1 MKKVTIKT
9 AILENLM
16 GCQNL
21 TINFNEDVTNIFGR
35 NGAGKT
41 RVVNTFLWVLF
52 GKNADEKKDF
62 SIKNTKDTSFNQQEH
77 VGTIILDVDG
87 EEVTLKRIYKEK
99 WVKPK
104 GAEVAEFKGH
114 ETNFEFNLVPMLAGD
129 FAKKVDSIL
138 DESVFK
144 MITNPLFFTS
154 LPWQKQR
161 GVLTEICPAPSN
173 EELAGT
179 SQEYLELISHLVQGK
194 ELEDYRKQ
202 IANTIVKSKENL
214 KLIPTRIDE
223 ALKGKSEVFD
233 WAKLENEKAEKES
246 LLAKIESDIQ
256 NKANAFD
263 ELLKE
268 ENSKK
273 LAANVVK
280 NQLDTIK
287 QNLIN
292 DNSNKNKPDDSK
304 LNAAKSSLEFKQ
316 NDLSIAESSLK
327 SLETKK
333 VNLETDIKSTD
344 EKLSAKRAELKT
356 ASEKEFV
363 FDDSQCACP
372 TCKREF
378 ETYDIEAKKSE
389 LKQNFNLSQ
398 SKTIEEIQQS
408 GIRLKSEKENAEAE
422 LKTITERIE
431 KGKTVITNLKT
442 EIILLEENVQ
452 TEKSALENV
461 NIVSFDLDASL
472 LVHKE
477 YQSLLIELNKINET
491 IKENPE
497 IDNSELNDQKR
508 ALGLE
513 IDEIKNK
520 LRNKDQNDLV
530 DKRVED
536 LKIEQKNLASE
547 IAGVENTLF
556 VIEKF
561 NKLKIESIE
570 EQINQRF
577 KYVTFRL
584 FKPLINGGF
593 EETCEA
599 LVDNVL
605 FSDSNTAGK
614 INAGLD
620 IIGVLCDHY
629 QASAPIWID
638 NRESITDLIETNS
651 QIINLI
657 VSPGDSFLRIE

>member
-21 TINFNEDVTNIFGR
+21 TINFNSDITNIFGQ
-35 NGAGKT
+35 NGVGKT

-77 VGTIILDVDG
+77 IGTIILDVDG

-161 GVLTEICPAPSN
+161 SVLTEICPAPSN
-173 EELAGT
+173 EEIAGT
-179 SQEYLELISHLVQGK
+179 SPEYLELISHLVQGK

-202 IANTIVKSKENL
+202 VANTIVKSKENL

-233 WAKLENEKAEKES
+233 WAKLESEKEEKE
-246 LLAKIESDIQ
+246 LELAKVETDIQ
-256 NKANAFD
+256 DKSTAFD
-263 ELLKE
+263 KLLTE
-268 ENSKK
+268 ENAKK
-273 LAANVVK
+273 LSANGVK
-280 NQLDTIK
+280 NQMDIIK
-287 QNLIN
+287 QNLVN
-292 DNSNKNKPDDSK
+292 NNSNTNKPDDSK
-304 LNAAKSSLEFKQ
+304 LKAAKSSLELKK
-316 NDLSIAESSLK
+316 NDLTIAENGLK

-333 VNLETDIKSTD
+333 VNLESDIASTD

-356 ASEKEFV
+356 ASEKEFI

-372 TCKREF
+372 TCKRYF
-378 ETYDIEAKKSE
+378 ETSDIEAKKLE
-389 LKQNFNLSQ
+389 LKQNFNLAQ
-398 SKTIEEIQQS
+398 SKIIEEIQQS
-408 GIRLKSEKENAEAE
+408 GIRLKSEKENSESE

-431 KGKTVITNLKT
+431 NGKTLVTNLKT
-442 EIILLEENVQ
+442 EIILLEKNVE
-452 TEKSALENV
+452 TEKSSFENV
-461 NIVSFDLDASL
+461 NVVAFDVDADLLD
-472 LVHKE
+472 HKE
-477 YQSLLIELNKINET
+477 YQSLLIEFNKINAT
-491 IKENPE
+491 IKENPA
-497 IDNSELNDQKR
+497 IDNTELNEQKR
-508 ALGLE
+508 TLVSE

-520 LRNKDQNDLV
+520 LRNKDQNTLV
-530 DKRVED
+530 DKRIED

-547 IAGVENTLF
+547 IANVEKTLF

-561 NKLKIESIE
+561 NKLKIEAIE
-570 EQINQRF
+570 QQVNELF

-599 LVDNVL
+599 LVDKVL
-605 FSDSNTAGK
+605 FSDCNTAGK
-614 INAGLD
+614 TNSGLD
-620 IIGVLCDHY
+620 IISVLCEHY
-629 QASAPIWID
+629 QVSGPIFLD
-638 NRESITDLIETNS
+638 NRESTSEIIEINS
-651 QIINLI
+651 QIINLY
-657 VSPGDSFLRIE
+657 VSPQDEVLRIE